1 MPRLVIT
8 GANGYVGTALCRA
21 ALAQG
26 FELVIL
32 GKAPDPG
39 SGARMDTVSWRL
51 GNPVPEA
58 ALRGAS
64 AFIHVAHAWAGDAA
78 GPGPENPNF
87 SGTLQLAAQARAAG
101 IPRFVFVS
109 TTAAHDGA
117 RNTYGKVKLA
127 TEGALLAR
135 EPGLALIAR
144 LGLVYGGKPH
154 GLFGLLSKLVTVFP
168 VLPLIGGATR
178 LQPVHVDETAAGLL
192 LVAGL
197 AQPDRQR
204 YVLAHPDTVT
214 FADWL
219 RLLRRVNT
227 GKGLLLLPIPLAAA
241 LALCDLT
248 RFVPL
253 FPTIS
258 RERVYGLVAARP
270 MESRDDLRALGL
282 TLMEPRQALLRAP
295 RSGRR
300 RLLAESRALL
310 AYLGVRP
317 APGLRVP
324 ARGHLRALVR
334 AVEANDGGEPLYLSS
349 LLLRWPALLRWADPF
364 PRRAGVPLVRRLEMA
379 LALQAVAAPAARP
392 GIGQLLLIGVW
403 EALALP
409 ARLLSGLLRR

>member
-1 MPRLVIT
+1 MARRLVLT

-32 GKAPDPG
+32 GKPPELG
-39 SGARMDTVSWRL
+39 KGAALTVHSWRL
-51 GNPVPEA
+51 GDPVPEA
-58 ALRGAS
+58 LLQGAV

-78 GPGPENPNF
+78 GPGPGNPNF

-109 TTAAHDGA
+109 TTAAHEGA
-117 RNTYGKVKLA
+117 LNTYGKVKLA
-127 TEGALLAR
+127 TEGELLGR

-168 VLPLIGGATR
+168 MLPLIGGATR

-192 LVAGL
+192 LVATIE
-197 AQPDRQR
+197 QPDRQR
-204 YVLAHPDTVT
+204 YVLARPDTVT
-214 FADWL
+214 FAGWL

-270 MESRDDLRALGL
+270 MASADDLRALGL
-282 TLMEPRQALLRAP
+282 QLREPRQGLLREP
-295 RSGRR
+295 RGARR
-300 RLLAESRALL
+300 RLIAESRALL
-310 AYLGVRP
+310 RYLGASPPV
-317 APGLRVP
+317 A
-324 ARGHLRALVR
+324 RALVR
-334 AVEANDGGEPLYLSS
+334 AAERNDGGDPLYLAGP
-349 LLLRWPALLRWADPF
+349 LLRWPALIRWIDPL
-364 PRRAGVPLVRRLEMA
+364 PRRPGVPLVRRLEMA
-379 LALQAVAAPAARP
+379 LALQAVAAPVVRP
-392 GIGQLLLIGVW
+392 GFAVLLLQGMW